1 MVRIMDQT
9 IFAGRLKELRKKKG
23 MSQEQLADAVGLSVQ
38 AVSKWECALSYPD
51 ITLLPVLSRLF
62 GVSVDALLC
71 GGSGGEMPLDC
82 SPAASLPFED
92 DGVLRIVQFRGR
104 TLLQRDTYS
113 PETEISLALD
123 GAENVRIEVWGSVN
137 IKGDVNGD
145 VLSNVSVT
153 CGDVSGDI
161 MANGAVTCGDVS
173 GDITANGGVICG
185 EVGGDVTAEGGVTCG
200 NVGGEL
206 KANGGVSCQ
215 TVKGDIEASGD
226 VHVNGGLKSC
236 GDIEGSLILHLGASG
251 LLELRCGL
259 ISGDVKAVRT
269 AGEAD
274 GASARAADCY
284 VSCGDVEGSV
294 DAANRVTCGDVEG
307 NVISQGDVNCKNVEG
322 NVSAEL
328 GVICGNV
335 EGDVAARGHITCDS
349 N

>member
-1 MVRIMDQT
+1 MQT
-9 IFAGRLKELRKKKG
+9 P
-23 MSQEQLADAVGLSVQ
+23 VGLSVQ

-71 GGSGGEMPLDC
+71 GSSGGEMPLNGL
-82 SPAASLPFED
+82 PAASLPFED

-123 GAENVRIEVWGSVN
+123 GAEFVRIEVWGSVN

-145 VLSNVSVT
+145 VSSNVS
-153 CGDVSGDI
+153 
-161 MANGAVTCGDVS
+161 ATCGDVS
-173 GDITANGGVICG
+173 GDITANGAVTCG
-185 EVGGDVTAEGGVTCG
+185 EVGGDVTANGGVTCG
-200 NVGGEL
+200 EVGGDIT
-206 KANGGVSCQ
+206 AGGSVSCQ
-215 TVKGDIEASGD
+215 TVKGDIEASRD
-226 VHVNGGLKSC
+226 VHINGNLK
-236 GDIEGSLILHLGASG
+236 
-251 LLELRCGL
+251 
-259 ISGDVKAVRT
+259 
-269 AGEAD
+269 
-274 GASARAADCY
+274 
-284 VSCGDVEGSV
+284 SCGDVEGSV

>member
-1 MVRIMDQT
+1 MLLFRQPVCYNGSIKEKGSFRDAKAMVRIMDQT

-23 MSQEQLADAVGLSVQ
+23 MSQEQLADTVGLSVQ

-71 GGSGGEMPLDC
+71 GSSGGEMPLNGL
-82 SPAASLPFED
+82 PAASLPFED

-123 GAENVRIEVWGSVN
+123 GAEFVRIEVWGSVN

-145 VLSNVSVT
+145 VSSNVS
-153 CGDVSGDI
+153 
-161 MANGAVTCGDVS
+161 ATCGDVS
-173 GDITANGGVICG
+173 GDITANGVVTCG
-185 EVGGDVTAEGGVTCG
+185 EVGGDVTANGGVTCG
-200 NVGGEL
+200 EVDGDITAEGS
-206 KANGGVSCQ
+206 VSCQ

-226 VHVNGGLKSC
+226 VHVNGGLK
-236 GDIEGSLILHLGASG
+236 
-251 LLELRCGL
+251 
-259 ISGDVKAVRT
+259 
-269 AGEAD
+269 
-274 GASARAADCY
+274 
-284 VSCGDVEGSV
+284 SCGDVEGSV